1 MRQVKRRESNLTA
14 GYRKPTNEVQASLI
28 ADELPVCEDLDD
40 EFGMESDLISL
51 RDIVVTAIDTGIDS
65 HHWWIHK
72 YDPRADGVINGWA
85 VLAPLPSAGDFK
97 PDGRHIRPVELY
109 APTVREGVYL
119 YLLDRLNKGMD
130 LSEARRM
137 VDGSY
142 TDVVVADSIIQFVL
156 YGQEVF
162 S

>member
-1 MRQVKRRESNLTA
+1 MTTQWRR
-14 GYRKPTNEVQASLI
+14 PTHEVQASVI
-28 ADELPVCEDLDD
+28 TDELPVCGDEDSEED
-40 EFGMESDLISL
+40 SDLISL
-51 RDIVVTAIDTGIDS
+51 CDIVVTAIETDWT
-65 HHWWIHK
+65 HWWVHK

-97 PDGRHIRPVELY
+97 PDGSTIRPVELF
-109 APTVREGVYL
+109 APTVRKGTYL

-142 TDVVVADSIIQFVL
+142 TDAMVADSIIQYIL
-156 YGQEVF
+156 YGEEVY